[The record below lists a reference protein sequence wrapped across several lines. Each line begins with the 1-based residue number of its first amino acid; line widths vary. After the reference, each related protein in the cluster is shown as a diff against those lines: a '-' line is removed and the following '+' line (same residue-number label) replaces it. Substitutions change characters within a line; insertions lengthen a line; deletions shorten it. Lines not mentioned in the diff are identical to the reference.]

1 MARALPLF
9 LALLGSMASTTACG
23 GGSGF
28 ERVLSGSYRTGFP
41 STDTSGQLTRLFQA
55 VKQTQVIATYDV
67 YYFSEENAPT
77 RLDFQREHVVQRA
90 VLTSSLTDARGATAI
105 ALSRSSRG
113 VVLLATSHA
122 VFRPDTVI
130 EYFGSPTGA
139 DRDPGRKIRSLSI
152 KNSQVNW
159 VLDLPGARAFD
170 LLAWDEHEDL
180 ALIGFPL
187 LAEDDLEDVRPI
199 PIRAGNPADLAPG
212 SFVYILGYPASFR
225 MVSSGIATPLDDGK
239 GSFVTDGNWNQG
251 VSGGAIVALRGG
263 AERLELVGMARAAS
277 AQREQRLMPSE
288 VDLEKHDPAVPY
300 DGPVFVEEVL
310 RIQYGVT
317 LSVPMTTI
325 RSFIARS
332 APQLRDA
339 GYLLPRL

>member
-1 MARALPLF
+1 MARSLPLI
-9 LALLGSMASTTACG
+9 LVLLGTMASTAACG

-28 ERVLSGSYRTGFP
+28 ERVLSGGYRTAFP

-55 VKQTQVIATYDV
+55 VKQTQVIVTYDV

-77 RLDFQREHVVQRA
+77 RLDFQREDVVQRA
-90 VLTSSLTDARGATAI
+90 VLTTSISDARGATAI
-105 ALSRSSRG
+105 AVSRSNRG

-122 VFRPDTVI
+122 VVRPDTVVD
-130 EYFGSPTGA
+130 YFGSPAGA
-139 DRDPGRKIRSLSI
+139 DRDPARRIRSLSI

-159 VLDLPGARAFD
+159 VIDLPGARAFD
-170 LLAWDEHEDL
+170 VLASDEQEDL

-187 LAEDDLEDVRPI
+187 LAVDDLDDLRSI

-225 MVSSGIATPLDDGK
+225 MVSRGIATPLDDGQ

-263 AERLELVGMARAAS
+263 SERLEWVGMARAAS

-288 VDLEKHDPAVPY
+288 VDLEEYDPAVPY
-300 DGPVFVEEVL
+300 DGPIFVEEVL

-325 RSFIARS
+325 RTFIARS
-332 APQLRDA
+332 APQLREA
-339 GYLLPRL
+339 GYPVPRL